1 MADGWGDWIGAQ
13 AHGAWDV
20 ITDTVK
26 GASDEAQDWLAQGV
40 NAQTDVIDSVSGL
53 ATGYVGA
60 VGGAVS
66 GVVDSSGAAVEK
78 AGSSPGRPGG
88 QSAHSASSRF
98 RTARPAILRQKLISL
113 LRRDTLG
120 PAP

>member
-1 MADGWGDWIGAQ
+1 M
-13 AHGAWDV
+13 

-26 GASDEAQDWLAQGV
+26 GASEEAQDWLAQGV

-78 AGSSPGRPGG
+78 AGSGIS
-88 QSAHSASSRF
+88 SALYPLALL
-98 RTARPAILRQKLISL
+98 AAILVGGAIL
-113 LRRDTLG
+113 L
-120 PAP
+120 